1 MGAARGGRRSP
12 AVKPS
17 ASGPVLV
24 VVQIRLPLRRRSP
37 THVRVVEVDHL
48 FAGCLVT
55 AFRSCPVVVGNL
67 LLGFVL
73 FRAVG
78 QAMFFAHPPY
88 SLTLAAPPVLL
99 TAQPERHGVG

>member
-1 MGAARGGRRSP
+1 
-12 AVKPS
+12 
-17 ASGPVLV
+17 
-24 VVQIRLPLRRRSP
+24 
-37 THVRVVEVDHL
+37 
-48 FAGCLVT
+48 
-55 AFRSCPVVVGNL
+55 L